1 VEPRQQFGANV
12 RQHRLAAGLSQEGL
26 SHRSGLAMSEI
37 SRLENGLR
45 DPRLSTIVRLAA
57 GLALP
62 SAALLAQVDEARSPA

>member
-1 VEPRQQFGANV
+1 VEPREQFGANV
-12 RQHRLAAGLSQEGL
+12 RRRRLAAGLSQEVL
-26 SHRSGLAMSEI
+26 SHRSGLALSEI

-62 SAALLAQVDEARSPA
+62 STALLDQVDDVHSSA

>member
-1 VEPRQQFGANV
+1 VEPREQFGANL
-12 RQHRLAAGLSQEGL
+12 RRSRLAAGLSQEAL
-26 SHRSGLAMSEI
+26 SHRSGLHLTEI

-62 SAALLAQVDEARSPA
+62 SAVLIERVDEAHSAA